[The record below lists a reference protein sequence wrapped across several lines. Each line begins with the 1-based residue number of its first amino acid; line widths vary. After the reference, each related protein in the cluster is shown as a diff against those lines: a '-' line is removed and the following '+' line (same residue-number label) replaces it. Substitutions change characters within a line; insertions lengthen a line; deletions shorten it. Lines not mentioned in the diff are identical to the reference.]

1 MMLDS
6 KEISSLYLDGG
17 TIVGCGGDCP
27 GSDLKS
33 DRQTVVEHH
42 IIDWDCWKF
51 FEKHSDFKKQSRE
64 NAPNEIKSCSEF
76 TSVYPDSAAYMIP
89 W

>member
-42 IIDWDCWKF
+42 IID
-51 FEKHSDFKKQSRE
+51 
-64 NAPNEIKSCSEF
+64 
-76 TSVYPDSAAYMIP
+76 
-89 W
+89 